1 MTCNVIGSS
10 FFWTMVDAPR
20 RVLTGHI
27 GGGEIDGLNL
37 RAVSAR
43 DYARARERMNGFRS
57 PVPVVVA
64 GELAERADI
73 VLECAPAA
81 MFREIAKPV
90 EDAGGFKRRQRYFE
104 EWWMETHGVPVCRCK
119 RRKQAVMMNEEPPR
133 IGTPLLSGAA

>member
-43 DYARARERMNGFRS
+43 DYARA
-57 PVPVVVA
+57 
-64 GELAERADI
+64 
-73 VLECAPAA
+73 
-81 MFREIAKPV
+81 
-90 EDAGGFKRRQRYFE
+90 
-104 EWWMETHGVPVCRCK
+104 
-119 RRKQAVMMNEEPPR
+119 
-133 IGTPLLSGAA
+133 

>member
-1 MTCNVIGSS
+1 
-10 FFWTMVDAPR
+10 MVLNRHLD
-20 RVLTGHI
+20 
-27 GGGEIDGLNL
+27 GGEIDNL
-37 RAVSAR
+37 ILCAVSVH
-43 DYARARERMNGFRS
+43 DHARARERMNGFRS

-104 EWWMETHGVPVCRCK
+104 E
-119 RRKQAVMMNEEPPR
+119 
-133 IGTPLLSGAA
+133 